1 MSGTLLLYV
10 ALWLLAKYL
19 DYKRNSNNH
28 IMIVLLSIIIFRPN
42 SSLPF
47 HLISPLQLV
56 IVVTCALMGLLL
68 VLVSFLGLWVALK
81 QTRIS
86 TGLVSHLYVF
96 ISTNICLCQDR
107 FRTEELSSFHSS
119 FLRDWIRDWIGFKL
133 SSWKPQ
139 QHEGMFYITYPRFKP
154 STELSILKYFEIFVY
169 FEPEC
174 LVLNWMI
181 STLFI
186 ILPEI
191 YFVSGCWSSS

>member
-1 MSGTLLLYV
+1 MDIKTHLDNAVPWCRACHLIFYYISGFITVTLLMSGTLLLYV

-68 VLVSFLGLWVALK
+68 VLVSFLGLWVAFK

-139 QHEGMFYITYPRFKP
+139 QHEGMFYITYWG
-154 STELSILKYFEIFVY
+154 
-169 FEPEC
+169 
-174 LVLNWMI
+174 LNPQ
-181 STLFI
+181 LNCQF
-186 ILPEI
+186 
-191 YFVSGCWSSS
+191 